1 MNQHDR
7 DNLNFLMNCSQDKF
21 DEWMDN
27 ATPDDVDYALELF
40 QKAKSETILLQ
51 HELLDNVE
59 MDLAE
64 ANELINRIK
73 NVGKI

>member
-59 MDLAE
+59 MNLVQ

>member
-7 DNLNFLMNCSQDKF
+7 DNLNFLLNCSQDQF
-21 DEWMDN
+21 DEWVDK

-64 ANELINRIK
+64 ANDLINRIK